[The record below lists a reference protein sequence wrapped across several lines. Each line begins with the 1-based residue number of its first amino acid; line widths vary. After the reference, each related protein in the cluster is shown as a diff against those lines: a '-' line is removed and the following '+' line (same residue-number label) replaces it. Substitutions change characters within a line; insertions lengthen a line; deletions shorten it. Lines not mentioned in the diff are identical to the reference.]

1 MAIYAVC
8 LGMTLAVAA
17 ENEKEAVKK
26 ARSELQC
33 KLEEEEGSRGK
44 DALSFDMYQVSRM
57 IVKDESIICAES

>member
-17 ENEKEAVKK
+17 ENEQEAVQK

-33 KLEEEEGSRGK
+33 KLENEDECQRE
-44 DALSFDMYQVSRM
+44 DASGFDMYQVSRM
-57 IVKDESIICAES
+57 IVKDEGIICG